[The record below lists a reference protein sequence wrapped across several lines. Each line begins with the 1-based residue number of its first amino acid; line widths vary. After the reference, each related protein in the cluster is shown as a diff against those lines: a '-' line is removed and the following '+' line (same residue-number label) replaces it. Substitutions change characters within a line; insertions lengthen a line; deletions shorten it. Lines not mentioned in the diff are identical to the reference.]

1 MRSLVIAIISVGIG
15 LAGLI
20 LTFGIFLAS
29 GQQQTQEQIREVQ
42 EQIRL
47 LSERVASLEPAIRF
61 LHPSPASDAK

>member
-1 MRSLVIAIISVGIG
+1 MRREVIAIITVGVG

-20 LTFGIFLAS
+20 LTLGIFLGS
-29 GQQQTQEQIREVQ
+29 GQRQTQDQIRQVQ

-47 LSERVASLEPAIRF
+47 LSERVASLETAIRF